1 MMKRR
6 LALTNPCATIAHFP
20 EKPVNRYPST
30 NTIATLLGAADDLAD
45 EGRISLFF
53 AAGLRVLATTG
64 ARRSEIFAAQWDW
77 AQYLERA
84 DLVLPDS
91 KTGPKRIALPGAAIR
106 TIAALPRL
114 SGSPYI
120 FPSMKRGVPF
130 VNFNAAWSLVLY
142 RANVG
147 RWRIHDLRHGFASA
161 AVSNGAS
168 LFTVGSV
175 LGHPAQH
182 HTAVRDNH
190 LTDIRHRRFVRF
202 RKCPRSHSIAT
213 RFGRTCFLHT
223 RSVQTRSFRNSPD
236 F

>member
-77 AQYLERA
+77 LDLERA

-130 VNFNAAWSLVLY
+130 VNFNAAWSLVLD

-175 LGHPAQH
+175 LGHSRPNTTQRYAH
-182 HTAVRDNH
+182 LGDNPKRRLSESVAALIEEGLHRD
-190 LTDIRHRRFVRF
+190 
-202 RKCPRSHSIAT
+202 
-213 RFGRTCFLHT
+213 
-223 RSVQTRSFRNSPD
+223 
-236 F
+236 